1 MKILFSYLQQQW
13 KYVTLALLLGIVNN
27 VFSLLDPYIYRLIID
42 NYATQHE
49 KYTPTQFFSG
59 VLWLLGGVVL
69 VAMISRI
76 AKNFQDYF
84 VNVVVQKVG
93 THIYT
98 DGIRH
103 AIKLPFQDFEDR
115 RSGETLGILQKV
127 RTDTERLVNSFVNII
142 FAAMVAIVFV
152 TIYSIQV
159 YWLVAPIYLATI
171 PLIMFVSLS
180 LTKRI
185 KKVQQKIVGET
196 TNLAGSTTESLRNIE
211 LVKALGLSDQEIARL
226 NAVTNRILG
235 LELEKVKYV
244 RTMSFVQGTF
254 VNLIRTGMALLFF
267 YLIYQG
273 KMSVGQYFSL
283 FMYSFYIF
291 GALQE
296 IGSFIHIYREA
307 QVSFQN
313 FGNLLA
319 LPLEPKP
326 TEPKPI
332 GVLSKLQFDD
342 VNFQHQA
349 ANRRAVSHISFS
361 INKGQTIAFVGPS
374 GSGKTTLIKLLLG
387 LYRPQ
392 QGNITYNGIGYN
404 QIDMDLLREQ
414 IGVVSQDTQ
423 LFSGTL
429 RDNLLF
435 VQPNATDAQMIQV
448 LQQAACNSI
457 LNRTDKGL
465 DTIIGEGGIKVS
477 GGEKQRISIARALL
491 RNPTLLVFDEA
502 TAALDSLTEK
512 EISETIRQVSSD
524 HQHLTIM
531 IAHRLSTIMHADIIY
546 VMEKSYVIEHGTHDQ
561 LIAQGGLYAA
571 MWRQQVG
578 EGELIG

>member
-1 MKILFSYLQQQW
+1 MQILFQYLRQQW
-13 KYVTLALLLGIVNN
+13 QYVALALVLGIINN
-27 VFSLLDPYIYRLIID
+27 VFSLLDPYLYRLIID

-49 KYTPTQFFSG
+49 KYTAPEFFKG
-59 VLWLLGGVVL
+59 VLWLLGGVIL

-103 AIKLPFQDFEDR
+103 ALKLPFQDFEDR

-142 FAAMVAIVFV
+142 FSALIAIVFV

-159 YWLVAPIYLATI
+159 YWLVAPIYLATL
-171 PLIMFVSLS
+171 PLIMLVSLS

-185 KKVQQKIVGET
+185 KTMQQKIVSET
-196 TNLAGSTTESLRNIE
+196 THLAGSTTESLRNIE

-226 NAVTNRILG
+226 NAVTRRILG
-235 LELEKVKYV
+235 LELEKVKYI
-244 RTMSFVQGTF
+244 RTMSFVQGTCI
-254 VNLIRTGMALLFF
+254 NLIRTGMALLFF

-273 KMSVGQYFSL
+273 KMTVGQYFSL
-283 FMYSFYIF
+283 FIYSFYIF
-291 GALQE
+291 GSLQE
-296 IGSFIHIYREA
+296 IGTFIHIYRESS
-307 QVSFQN
+307 VSFQN

-326 TEPKPI
+326 AQPEHI
-332 GVLSKLQFDD
+332 DMVAQVQFER
-342 VNFQHQA
+342 VAFQHQA
-349 ANRRAVSHISFS
+349 SSRRAVSHISFT
-361 INKGQTIAFVGPS
+361 INKGETIAFVGPS

-392 QGNITYNGIGYN
+392 EGTIRYNGVAYN
-404 QIDMDLLREQ
+404 ALDLDELREQ
-414 IGVVSQDTQ
+414 MGVVSQDTQ

-435 VQPNATDAQMIQV
+435 VKPNATDAQMMHV
-448 LQQAACNSI
+448 LQQAACHSI
-457 LNRTDKGL
+457 LNRADRGL
-465 DTIIGEGGIKVS
+465 DTVIGEGGIKVS

-502 TAALDSLTEK
+502 TAALDSLTER
-512 EISETIRQVSSD
+512 EISETIRQVAAD
-524 HQHLTIM
+524 NQHLTIM
-531 IAHRLSTIMHADIIY
+531 IAHRLSTIMHADVVY
-546 VMEKSYVIEHGTHDQ
+546 VMEKGNIIEQGTHDQ
-561 LIAQGGLYAA
+561 LIEQGGLYAA

-578 EGELIG
+578 EGEMAL